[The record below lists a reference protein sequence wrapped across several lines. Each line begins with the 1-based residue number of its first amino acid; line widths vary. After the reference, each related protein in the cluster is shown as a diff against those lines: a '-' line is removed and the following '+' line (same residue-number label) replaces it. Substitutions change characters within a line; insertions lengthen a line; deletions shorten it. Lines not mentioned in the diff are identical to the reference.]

1 MSPKKIPMRMCLGC
15 REMKPKKE
23 MTRIVKT
30 VDGNIEIDRTG
41 KKSGRGTYVCEN
53 PECIEK
59 ALRVQ
64 SLSKALDTKVTIE
77 TVLQLKEDL
86 SNK

>member
-1 MSPKKIPMRMCLGC
+1 
-15 REMKPKKE
+15 MKPKKE

-53 PECIEK
+53 RECIEK

>member
-53 PECIEK
+53 RECIEK